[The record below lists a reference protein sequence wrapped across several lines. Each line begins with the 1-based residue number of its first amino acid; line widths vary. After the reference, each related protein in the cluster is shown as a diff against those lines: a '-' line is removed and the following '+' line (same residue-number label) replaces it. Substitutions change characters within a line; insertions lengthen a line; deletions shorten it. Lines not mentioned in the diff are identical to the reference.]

1 MRLLHSP
8 FADVGGH
15 ADWRCSKAQSR
26 GHKVE
31 KIARNA
37 DCRARN
43 ASALPTYSGSMPPD
57 EAEPGFDLGNLGPA
71 HRHAMRRR
79 AVKLDD
85 RAIAFLAN
93 QGDVR
98 HRHDMAAVHPDKQ
111 TWIELSL
118 GLRDRPRAHPLPRA
132 VVDLGIVGVGA
143 DTPDIRGVDEVG
155 AVGTLDRQPWRGCG
169 AR

>member
-8 FADVGGH
+8 FADVEGE
-15 ADWRCSKAQSR
+15 ADWRCSKAQSH

-37 DCRARN
+37 DWRARN
-43 ASALPTYSGSMPPD
+43 ASVLPTYSGGVPPD
-57 EAEPGFDLGNLGPA
+57 EAQPGFDLGNLGPA

-79 AVKLDD
+79 TVEFDD

-98 HRHDMAAVHPDKQ
+98 HCHDVAA
-111 TWIELSL
+111 
-118 GLRDRPRAHPLPRA
+118 
-132 VVDLGIVGVGA
+132 
-143 DTPDIRGVDEVG
+143 
-155 AVGTLDRQPWRGCG
+155 
-169 AR
+169 